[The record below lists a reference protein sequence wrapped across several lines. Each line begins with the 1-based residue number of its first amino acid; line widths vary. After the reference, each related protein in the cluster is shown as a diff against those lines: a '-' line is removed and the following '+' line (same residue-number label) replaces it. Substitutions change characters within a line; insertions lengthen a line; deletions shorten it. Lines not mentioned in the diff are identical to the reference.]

1 MSDYMF
7 MLESHLSADQSRAV
21 SEIQA
26 AATQANLNVFLTG
39 GAMRDMLGGFPIVE
53 LDFTIEGNALKVAQA
68 VAKKSGAKIHSE
80 DDNRKLAHLV
90 FRSGVHATV
99 GMARQE
105 KYSKP
110 GTKPAV
116 RPATIHEDL
125 RGRDF
130 TINSIALSLNPASR
144 GLLLDPNNGVG
155 DLERK
160 ELRAVSNY
168 TLYDDPIRLVRLLRF
183 KVRLTFTIEERTK
196 MQYDNAREAQLET
209 RIAAPDL
216 LEELRH
222 IANEPNCADII
233 RVLEEEKLLHLYSPD
248 LAGAKLNH
256 PGLQK
261 LQKARQLVPFGIDI
275 HLESMGLFLYF
286 LTEKLPVKDRAAL
299 IKNVGLSRREVDQWQ
314 KLEAKSKKLERDLKS
329 AKLQKPS
336 KVYQAL
342 VDVPGDQILFL
353 LAHSTER
360 LVHDRIK
367 NYLQK
372 YLPSAQEVTER
383 DVLATGARPG
393 TPKFQ
398 KVREEM
404 IRAKLDARPKKIPPP
419 VEAPAPGPGGAP
431 GGPGRPPS
439 GGPGRPPAG
448 GPGRPPGGGPGH
460 PPTGGPGRPPV
471 ASPGRPS
478 ASGPGRAPAMAR
490 KS

>member
-26 AATQANLNVFLTG
+26 AATHANLNVFLTG

-53 LDFTIEGNALKVAQA
+53 IDFTIEGNALKVAQA
-68 VAKKSGAKIHSE
+68 VAKKTGAKIQSE
-80 DDNRKLAHLV
+80 DDNRKVAHLV

-130 TINSIALSLNPASR
+130 TINAIALSLNPASR

-168 TLYDDPIRLVRLLRF
+168 TLYDDPIRLLRLLRF
-183 KVRLTFTIEERTK
+183 KVRLGFNIEERTK

-209 RIAAPDL
+209 HIAPQEL

-222 IANEPNCADII
+222 IANEPNCADI
-233 RVLEEEKLLHLYSPD
+233 VKLLEEEKLLQLYSPD

-275 HLESMGLFLYF
+275 HLESVGLFLYF
-286 LTEKLPVKDRAAL
+286 LTEKLPVKERLAF
-299 IKNVGLSRREVDQWQ
+299 IKNAGLTRREVDQWQ
-314 KLEAKSKKLERDLKS
+314 NLEAKSKKLERELKS
-329 AKLQKPS
+329 AKLVKAS

-342 VDVPGDQILFL
+342 MGAPGDQILFL
-353 LAHSTER
+353 LAHSSER

-372 YLPSAQEVTER
+372 YLPSAQEVTDR
-383 DVLATGARPG
+383 DVLATGVKPG

-404 IRAKLDARPKKIPPP
+404 ILTKLDARPKKIPPP
-419 VEAPAPGPGGAP
+419 VEAPATGPGSAPGPGLSR
-431 GGPGRPPS
+431 GPGP
-439 GGPGRPPAG
+439 GPGRPPAP
-448 GPGRPPGGGPGH
+448 GPGRG
-460 PPTGGPGRPPV
+460 
-471 ASPGRPS
+471 
-478 ASGPGRAPAMAR
+478 PAMVR
-490 KS
+490 KSV

>member
-7 MLESHLSADQSRAV
+7 MLESHLSSDQGRAV

-26 AATQANLNVFLTG
+26 AGTSANLNVFLTG

-53 LDFTIEGNALKVAQA
+53 IDFTIEGNALKVAQA
-68 VAKKSGAKIHSE
+68 VAKKSGAKIVSE

-90 FRSGVHATV
+90 FPNGVHATI

-110 GTKPAV
+110 SAKPAV

-155 DLERK
+155 DLERR

-168 TLYDDPIRLVRLLRF
+168 TLYDDPIRLLRMMRF
-183 KVRLTFTIEERTK
+183 KVRLGFGIEERTK

-216 LEELRH
+216 LDELRH

-233 RVLEEEKLLHLYSPD
+233 KVLEEEKLLQLFSPD

-275 HLESMGLFLYF
+275 QLESMGLFLYF
-286 LTEKLPVKDRAAL
+286 LTEKLPAKDRAAFAKH
-299 IKNVGLSRREVDQWQ
+299 IGLSRREVDLWQ
-314 KLEAKSKKLERDLKS
+314 KLEAKAKKLEKELKS
-329 AKLQKPS
+329 AKLQKAS
-336 KVYQAL
+336 KVYQVL
-342 VDVPGDQILFL
+342 VSAPGDQILFL
-353 LAHSTER
+353 LAHSNER

-372 YLPSAQEVTER
+372 YLPSAQEITER
-383 DVLATGARPG
+383 DVAATGVKPG

-404 IRAKLDARPKKIPPP
+404 ILTKLDARPKKIPPP
-419 VEAPAPGPGGAP
+419 EAAPTPGPGS
-431 GGPGRPPS
+431 PP
-439 GGPGRPPAG
+439 
-448 GPGRPPGGGPGH
+448 
-460 PPTGGPGRPPV
+460 
-471 ASPGRPS
+471 
-478 ASGPGRAPAMAR
+478 SGPGRAPAPGPGRSAGQGTGRPPAPGTGRPPASGPGRGPATGPVRAPATAR
-490 KS
+490 K

>member
-26 AATQANLNVFLTG
+26 AATNANLNVFLTG
-39 GAMRDMLGGFPIVE
+39 GAMRDMLGGFPMLDI
-53 LDFTIEGNALKVAQA
+53 DFTIEGNAIKVAQA
-68 VAKKSGAKIHSE
+68 VAKKSGAKILSE

-90 FRSGVHATV
+90 FPSGVHATV

-105 KYSKP
+105 KYAKP
-110 GTKPAV
+110 GAKPTV
-116 RPATIHEDL
+116 KPATIHEDL

-168 TLYDDPIRLVRLLRF
+168 TLYDDPIRLLRMLRF
-183 KVRLTFTIEERTK
+183 KVRLGFTIEERTK

-209 RIAAPDL
+209 RIAPQDL

-233 RVLEEEKLLHLYSPD
+233 RVLEEEKLLHLFSPD

-256 PGLQK
+256 AGLQK

-275 HLESMGLFLYF
+275 HLQSMGLFLYF
-286 LTEKLPVKDRAAL
+286 LTEKLPAKDRAAF
-299 IKNVGLSRREVDQWQ
+299 IKSMGLNRREVEQWQ
-314 KLEAKSKKLERDLKS
+314 KLEAKSKKLEKDLKS

-336 KVYQAL
+336 KVYQVLSAA
-342 VDVPGDQILFL
+342 PGEQMLFL
-353 LAHSTER
+353 LAHSSER

-367 NYLQK
+367 NYLAK
-372 YLPSAQEVTER
+372 YLPTAQEVTER
-383 DVLATGARPG
+383 DVLATGVKPG

-398 KVREEM
+398 KAREEL
-404 IRAKLDARPKKIPPP
+404 ILTRLDARPKKIPPP
-419 VEAPAPGPGGAP
+419 EETPGPGH
-431 GGPGRPPS
+431 GPGPAAAS
-439 GGPGRPPAG
+439 GPGRPPA
-448 GPGRPPGGGPGH
+448 
-460 PPTGGPGRPPV
+460 T
-471 ASPGRPS
+471 
-478 ASGPGRAPAMAR
+478 GPGRAPAMAR
-490 KS
+490 KSM

>member
-26 AATQANLNVFLTG
+26 TATQANLNVFLTG

-53 LDFTIEGNALKVAQA
+53 LDFTIEGNALKAAQA
-68 VAKKSGAKIHSE
+68 VAKKTGAKIQSE
-80 DDNRKLAHLV
+80 DDNRKVAHLV
-90 FRSGVHATV
+90 FRSGVHATI

-168 TLYDDPIRLVRLLRF
+168 TLYDDPIRLLRMLRF
-183 KVRLTFTIEERTK
+183 KVRLSFNIEERTK

-209 RIAAPDL
+209 RIQPQEL

-233 RVLEEEKLLHLYSPD
+233 KVLEEEKLLYLYSPD

-261 LQKARQLVPFGIDI
+261 LQKARQLVPFGMDI

-286 LTEKLPVKDRAAL
+286 LTEKLPAKDRATL

-314 KLEAKSKKLERDLKS
+314 KLEGKSKKLERDLKS

-336 KVYQAL
+336 KVYLAL
-342 VDVPGDQILFL
+342 TGVPGDQILFL

-404 IRAKLDARPKKIPPP
+404 ILTKLDARPKKIPPP
-419 VEAPAPGPGGAP
+419 VEAPATGPGAAQAAGGPGRPPSP
-431 GGPGRPPS
+431 GGPGRPP
-439 GGPGRPPAG
+439 A
-448 GPGRPPGGGPGH
+448 
-460 PPTGGPGRPPV
+460 
-471 ASPGRPS
+471 A
-478 ASGPGRAPAMAR
+478 AGPGRAPAPGGPARPPAASPPARPGAPGAGRAMAR